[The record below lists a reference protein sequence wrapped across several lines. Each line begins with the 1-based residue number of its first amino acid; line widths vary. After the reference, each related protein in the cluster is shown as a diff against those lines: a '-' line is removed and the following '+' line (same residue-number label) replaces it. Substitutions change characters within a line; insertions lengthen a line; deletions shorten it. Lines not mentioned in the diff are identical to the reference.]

1 MADRSPALSY
11 QQWQYELGQAF
22 TAAHIDNPMLD
33 ARVLVAAVNHM
44 SETQLVLHGEDIVP
58 PAQSQKLC
66 LWRDARLAGTPVSR
80 LIGHREFYGLDF
92 KINAHVLDP
101 RPDSE
106 TVVDA
111 VMAQQPAAKSV
122 LDLGTGSGC
131 LIISILHQLPDA
143 CGVAVDKSPAALRVA
158 RLNAHRLK
166 VRSRLALRQGHWF
179 AGLGSNSGD
188 KRPQFDVIVS
198 NPPYIASHEI
208 AALQVNVRDH
218 DPRLALDG
226 GADGLR
232 DYRHIIAKAEAYLK
246 PAGGLYFEIGHRQ
259 ADEVVALLRRAGYEN
274 IHVKRDL
281 AGLDRLVVAV
291 KKN

>member
-11 QQWQYELGQAF
+11 QQWQQKLRQAF
-22 TAAHIDNPMLD
+22 AAANIENPMLD

-44 SETQLVLHGEDIVP
+44 SDTQLALNGQDIVP
-58 PAQSQKLC
+58 PAQSRQLR
-66 LWRDARLAGTPVSR
+66 LWRDARLAGAPVSR

-106 TVVDA
+106 LLVDA
-111 VMAQQPAAKSV
+111 VIAHQPTAKSV

-131 LIISILHQLPDA
+131 LIISILNHLPEA
-143 CGVAVDKSPAALRVA
+143 CGVAVDKSPAALRMA
-158 RLNAHRLK
+158 RINAHRLN
-166 VRSRLALRQGHWF
+166 VRSRLALRHSHWF
-179 AGLGSNSGD
+179 AALRAG
-188 KRPQFDVIVS
+188 RPQFDVIVS

-208 AALQVNVRDH
+208 AALQVDVREH

-232 DYRHIIAKAEAYLK
+232 DYRHIIAKAHDYLK
-246 PAGGLYFEIGHRQ
+246 PSGRLYFEIGHRQ
-259 ADEVVALLRRAGYEN
+259 ADEVTTLLLRGGYEN
-274 IHVKRDL
+274 IHVERDL
-281 AGLDRLVVAV
+281 AGHDRLVAAE